1 MREQFDRQLVDMRQE
16 VVAILRDVD
25 VELHDAVDALV
36 EGDREKAKLTKK
48 ATRKI
53 DRRCEELEDKAYQ
66 AVVLQQPVASDLRLI
81 QFIIYSDFNLQ
92 RMSNHA
98 RNIAKTAK
106 RASKV
111 EVPGQL
117 LDLLASMAHLVY
129 RVLGT
134 LAEAIVEGD
143 IVKAATLPELDEPV
157 DDLYKEFYRVFA
169 QLQDGDDIDAAIRVV
184 MAARMLERISDNA
197 VEMGERAV
205 FLFTGKRVHLSDLP
219 DLDEGELRHMYV
231 APGRAITLGLD
242 EDRRVAEQIP
252 EVDLADEGEAPDDFR
267 EAAARRASELHEQR
281 ERRRAELKAWR
292 EQMRREGDERGF
304 PRGTRPGGE
313 PCPRAGRRGAPCED
327 GGRRRGHRE
336 RQEWGE
342 RLGWT
347 RASRSGTWHF
357 SGSAGSRSSSAWRRR
372 ARGPAGTWGRSRSWR
387 SRRPSTWTASPS
399 PGARATA
406 PSARTGRRSSGASW
420 RASPLIPRWT
430 ASALT

>member
-267 EAAARRASELHEQR
+267 EVAARSLSELHEQR

-292 EQMRREGDERGF
+292 EQMRREWEMNVASHAAPVPGEASPAPGQD
-304 PRGTRPGGE
+304 GGE
-313 PCPRAGRRGAPCED
+313 PP
-327 GGRRRGHRE
+327 
-336 RQEWGE
+336 
-342 RLGWT
+342 
-347 RASRSGTWHF
+347 
-357 SGSAGSRSSSAWRRR
+357 
-372 ARGPAGTWGRSRSWR
+372 
-387 SRRPSTWTASPS
+387 
-399 PGARATA
+399 
-406 PSARTGRRSSGASW
+406 ARTGDDGEVTESGKSGE
-420 RASPLIPRWT
+420 SD
-430 ASALT
+430 